1 MVAAG
6 AGHVAANAEDYHPI
20 AEDGLSL
27 KECIHEVVECV
38 QDHVGRNEIL
48 FLVLVVGLGILGFT
62 HKAFC
67 IDAWARCVNL
77 FSELG
82 PYAVVPIALLC
93 IVSTCVG
100 FPVDVWL
107 LWSGAFFESMYGPVT
122 GAIVGIAACCVGVY
136 IGCLAA
142 FVLGKTLLRP
152 RVQAYMDRFSMLRTI
167 NSIIEGDGWKF
178 AFIMRMSPLIP
189 NEPLNYA
196 CSMTS
201 MSFKHMALST
211 VGSLPKTAY
220 EVWLAAQAA
229 NSVSSSAGGLSLRST
244 IALNL
249 VILLLMAALCVMA
262 KRKYDACVRNA
273 RSMTHTERSILLRR
287 KSLLGLESAAK
298 RSFIVPRS

>member
-1 MVAAG
+1 M
-6 AGHVAANAEDYHPI
+6 
-20 AEDGLSL
+20 
-27 KECIHEVVECV
+27 
-38 QDHVGRNEIL
+38 
-48 FLVLVVGLGILGFT
+48 LVVGLGILGFT

-67 IDAWARCVNL
+67 VEVWTWCINL

-82 PYAVVPIALLC
+82 AYAVVPIVLLC

-107 LWSGAFFESMYGPVT
+107 IWSGAFFESKYGPVT
-122 GAIVGIAACCVGVY
+122 GAIVGIVACCVGVY

-152 RVQAYMDRFSMLRTI
+152 RVQSYMNKFSMLRTI
-167 NSIIEGDGWKF
+167 NLIIESDGWKF

-196 CSMTS
+196 CSLTS
-201 MSFKHMALST
+201 MSFTHMALST

-229 NSVSSSAGGLSLRST
+229 SSVSSSAGSFSLQST

-249 VILLLMAALCVMA
+249 AILLLMVALCVVA
-262 KRKYDACVRNA
+262 GQRNLA
-273 RSMTHTERSILLRR
+273 PNRMHRASSD
-287 KSLLGLESAAK
+287 S
-298 RSFIVPRS
+298 V